1 MKKVLLSSV
10 FLGIAFVSS
19 YNSVAQSKYR
29 TGNTAKPAPQQNT
42 TTPPTNPATQQQTAP
57 KTTGNSRY
65 VNANNKAGTGTVKTN
80 ADTTIKNNNN
90 TTPPV
95 TGSSRYRPGNN
106 TAVPTTTDN
115 NATNNT
121 ASGATASGN
130 VTINYDTT
138 IQGGFDVKPE
148 ISLRNNYAVDRS
160 RAGKD
165 RKPLE
170 YEDIREDDA
179 IFSTFVWR
187 EIDGREKINQA
198 FMYPGK
204 DDNGDQRFFSIIL
217 SAIKNDSVVAFSSE
231 NDRFTKPLTVSDVMN
246 MVGGKLEP
254 VDVVDPVTGITERTI
269 TKKPMFSPD
278 SVYTFR
284 IKEQVLFDKE
294 SSRLFTRIIGIA
306 PIAKQVVAGKSV
318 PRVLFWVY
326 YPDMRKTLTK
336 FEVYNPKNFS
346 SRMTWE
352 ELFEGRFFS
361 SYITKTSLNNPSDL
375 TLAAMIKDPLFRLLE
390 GENLKQKIFN
400 FEQDLW
406 AY

>member
-1 MKKVLLSSV
+1 MKKVLFSAALFGITFLSAYRC
-10 FLGIAFVSS
+10 I
-19 YNSVAQSKYR
+19 AQSKYR
-29 TGNTAKPAPQQNT
+29 TGNAAKPATQQNT
-42 TTPPTNPATQQQTAP
+42 TPPTTTPATQQQTAP

-65 VNANNKAGTGTVKTN
+65 VNANTKGGAAKSNT
-80 ADTTIKNNNN
+80 DTSIKNNNN

-106 TAVPTTTDN
+106 TATFTD
-115 NATNNT
+115 TNKNVT

-231 NDRFTKPLTVSDVMN
+231 NDRFTKPLTASEVMN
-246 MVGGKLEP
+246 MVGGKLET
-254 VDVVDPVTGITERTI
+254 VEVVDPVTGTVEKTV
-269 TKKPMFSPD
+269 TKKALFSPD

-284 IKEQVLFDKE
+284 IKEQVIFDKE

-306 PIAKQVVAGKSV
+306 PIAKQVVAGKSG

-326 YPDMRKTLTK
+326 YPDMRKTLSK

>member
-1 MKKVLLSSV
+1 MKKVLFTSV
-10 FLGIAFVSS
+10 VLGCALMNVYSGM
-19 YNSVAQSKYR
+19 AQSRYR
-29 TGNTAKPAPQQNT
+29 TGNTAKPATHQA
-42 TTPPTNPATQQQTAP
+42 TPPPAAANTQQPAT
-57 KTTGNSRY
+57 KTTGNARV
-65 VNANNKAGTGTVKTN
+65 VNANNKTTATKNN
-80 ADTTIKNNNN
+80 ADTTIKNNNSAA
-90 TTPPV
+90 PPV

-106 TAVPTTTDN
+106 TPAPTPTTTN
-115 NATNNT
+115 TVSGST
-121 ASGATASGN
+121 ASAGT
-130 VTINYDTT
+130 TINYDTT
-138 IQGGFDVKPE
+138 IQGGFDTKPE

-179 IFSTFVWR
+179 LFSHFVWR

-217 SAIKNDSVVAFSSE
+217 SAIQNDSVVAFSQD
-231 NDRFTKPLTVSDVMN
+231 NDRFTIPLTAKQVMTMTGGVYDTVSVPDPIT
-246 MVGGKLEP
+246 G
-254 VDVVDPVTGITERTI
+254 VVETTV
-269 TKKPMFSPD
+269 TKKPKFSPD

-306 PIAKQVVAGKSV
+306 PIAKIMVAGKSA
-318 PRVLFWVY
+318 PRLLFWVY
-326 YPDMRKTLTK
+326 YPDMRKTFTK
-336 FEVYNPKNFS
+336 FEVYNPKNFA

-361 SYITKTSLNNPSDL
+361 SYITKTTMNNPSNL
-375 TLAAMIKDPLFRLLE
+375 TLAGMIKDPLFRLLE

>member
-1 MKKVLLSSV
+1 MKKVLFKSV
-10 FLGIAFVSS
+10 IFGCALVAVFDGM
-19 YNSVAQSKYR
+19 AQSRYR
-29 TGNTAKPAPQQNT
+29 TGATAR
-42 TTPPTNPATQQQTAP
+42 PATQQAATPPPANNTQQPAP
-57 KTTGNSRY
+57 RTGNAR
-65 VNANNKAGTGTVKTN
+65 NATTNNRN
-80 ADTTIKNNNN
+80 AVRNNTDTTIKTNTN
-90 TTPPV
+90 TTPAV
-95 TGSSRYRPGNN
+95 TGTSRYRPGNN
-106 TAVPTTTDN
+106 TAQPTTP
-115 NATNNT
+115 TNTTNTGGTST
-121 ASGATASGN
+121 ASGAVSIT
-130 VTINYDTT
+130 YDTT
-138 IQGGFDVKPE
+138 IQGGFDTKPE

-160 RAGKD
+160 RAKD

-179 IFSTFVWR
+179 LFAHTIWR

-217 SAIKNDSVVAFSSE
+217 SAIKNDSVVAFSPD
-231 NDRFTKPLTVSDVMN
+231 NDRFTIPLTANQVMA
-246 MVGGKLEP
+246 MTGGSYDT
-254 VDVVDPVTGITERTI
+254 VDVTDPLTGVVEKTI
-269 TKKPMFSPD
+269 TKKPKFSPD

-284 IKEQVLFDKE
+284 IKEQIVFDKE

-306 PIAKQVVAGKSV
+306 PIAKQVVAGKSL
-318 PRVLFWVY
+318 PRLLFWVY

-336 FEVYNPKNFS
+336 FEVYNPKNFA

-352 ELFEGRFFS
+352 ELFESRYFS
-361 SYITKTSLNNPSDL
+361 SYIIKTTINNPTDKS
-375 TLAAMIKDPLFRLLE
+375 LAGMIKDPLFRLLE